1 MAIVSLSI
9 ISSSLSFRMSNLA
22 HDVNLPVYDM
32 IMNLLFGL
40 LWRITYSS
48 ALSLTTG
55 LCNHHK
61 IMIFWYNFIYAVQF
75 LFCRCCNRSRFERC
89 KRAVQRPATE
99 NIKQV
104 IHKHEIHKTG
114 NGNGKWE
121 FC

>member
-22 HDVNLPVYDM
+22 HDVNLPVYDV

-40 LWRITYSS
+40 LWHVTYSL

-61 IMIFWYNFIYAVQF
+61 IMIYWYNFTYAVQF
-75 LFCRCCNRSRFERC
+75 
-89 KRAVQRPATE
+89 AV
-99 NIKQV
+99 V
-104 IHKHEIHKTG
+104 
-114 NGNGKWE
+114 
-121 FC
+121 